1 MGKGIFAI
9 LSKVQDIEIKEQEIL
24 ASSDA
29 LNSYLSIPVNVSY
42 RLPQPNMA
50 VDFLSIES
58 ILLFGENQIL
68 CSDFNK
74 NIGYSYA
81 LDSEFKIELKFLLT
95 KEVISQI
102 EKLRTS
108 DLRFMIKINFLITLK
123 NKLDLNQNKT
133 IWSSTMVQNLNSQI
147 DFQIPKSTWIET
159 LMPNLGYN
167 NIRLI
172 EIPKTHKQL
181 TDEYLTIKKE
191 FDKAE
196 DYFNKNDY
204 NKCVAHCR
212 NVLDALNRNLK
223 KDKNEKPLEPSFSW
237 LKSLSNSS
245 YDWINKVC
253 SATHEIASKAH
264 HPGDHIGFTRQEA
277 ESIFLVVLGL
287 INFIAHEKDISRC

>member
-1 MGKGIFAI
+1 MGNGTFAI
-9 LSKVQDIEIKEQEIL
+9 LSKVQDLEVKEQEVV

-29 LNSYLSIPVNVSY
+29 LNSYLSIPVNVIF
-42 RLPQPNMA
+42 RLPQTNMA
-50 VDFLSIES
+50 VDFLGIES
-58 ILLFGENQIL
+58 TLLFGENQIL

-74 NIGYSYA
+74 NIGYSHI
-81 LDSEFKIELKFLLT
+81 LDSEFKIVLKFLLT

-123 NKLDLNQNKT
+123 DKLDLNQNKT

-147 DFQIPKSTWIET
+147 DFQIPKSTWIDT
-159 LMPNLGYN
+159 LMPCLGYN

-172 EIPKTHKQL
+172 EIPKTHNQL
-181 TDEYLTIKKE
+181 TDEYLAIKNE

-223 KDKNEKPLEPSFSW
+223 KDKNEKPLESSFSW
-237 LKSLSNSS
+237 LIGLSKSSH
-245 YDWINKVC
+245 DWINKVC

-264 HPGDHIGFTRQEA
+264 HPGDHIGFARQEA

-287 INFIAHEKDISRC
+287 INFIAHEKGTV

>member
-1 MGKGIFAI
+1 MGKGTFAI
-9 LSKVQDIEIKEQEIL
+9 ISTVQDVEVKEQEIL

-42 RLPQPNMA
+42 RLPQPNMS

-58 ILLFGENQIL
+58 TLLFGENQII
-68 CSDFNK
+68 CSELYQ
-74 NIGYSYA
+74 NIG
-81 LDSEFKIELKFLLT
+81 DSKQYDTEFKIFLKFQLT
-95 KEVISQI
+95 QKVISQI
-102 EKLRTS
+102 EKHRKS
-108 DLRFMIKINFLITLK
+108 DLRFMIIINFLITLK

-133 IWSSTMVQNLNSQI
+133 IWSSNLVQNLNSQI

-172 EIPKTHKQL
+172 EIPMTHNQL
-181 TDEYLTIKKE
+181 TDEYLIIKKE

-204 NKCVAHCR
+204 NTCVAHCR
-212 NVLDALNRNLK
+212 NVLDVLHRNLGK
-223 KDKNEKPLEPSFSW
+223 IKRGETSESGYDW
-237 LKSLSNSS
+237 LRKISTGTF
-245 YDWINKVC
+245 DWINSVC
-253 SATHEIASKAH
+253 NGTHALASKTH
-264 HPGDHIGFTRQEA
+264 HAGNYREFTRQEA

-287 INFIAHEKDISRC
+287 INFTAHEKILS

>member
-1 MGKGIFAI
+1 MGKGTFAI
-9 LSKVQDIEIKEQEIL
+9 ISTVQDVEVKEQEIL
-24 ASSDA
+24 AISDA

-42 RLPQPNMA
+42 QLPQPNMA

-68 CSDFNK
+68 CSNFNK

-95 KEVISQI
+95 NGVISQI
-102 EKLRTS
+102 EKHRKS

-123 NKLDLNQNKT
+123 NKLDLNQNIT

-172 EIPKTHKQL
+172 EIPKTHNQL

-212 NVLDALNRNLK
+212 NVLDSFNRNLK
-223 KDKNEKPLEPSFSW
+223 KDKNEKPLEPSFNW
-237 LKSLSNSS
+237 LKSLSKSS
-245 YDWINKVC
+245 FDWINKVC
-253 SATHEIASKAH
+253 SATHEITSKAH
-264 HPGDHIGFTRQEA
+264 HPGNHIEFTRQEA

-287 INFIAHEKDISRC
+287 INFIAHEKENRR